1 MKKASIRTFG
11 CQMNQHDSEKMA
23 GILQSEGYALT
34 EECDE
39 ADIIVF
45 NTCSIRQKAE
55 QKFLSE
61 LGRVKALKKKRPGLK
76 VAVAGCI
83 AQQMGETLLRRAPHV
98 DFVIGP
104 QNIHVLGHML
114 GEAAGGGAQP
124 MTATED
130 NPRIAEEE
138 LPAVRKKRGRA
149 WVSIMYGCDN
159 FCTYCIVPYTRGRE
173 TSRPSQSIVRE
184 IKALAAGGCKEV
196 TLLGQNVNSFRSDT
210 DFPGLLAKVDAVEG
224 IERIRFVTSHPRDL
238 SDALIEAMT
247 RLEKVCEH
255 IHLPLQSGSTTILGL
270 MNRGYSME
278 DYGAKVQK
286 LRKMVPHVAITS
298 DIIAG
303 FPGETEEDHIE
314 TVRALRDIEFDGI
327 FAFKF
332 SPRPGTRASL
342 MDGQLG
348 KDLKLRRLREIL
360 LLQDDI
366 TLARNKALEGTVQEV
381 LVEGPSE
388 KDPDRLTGRTRT
400 NKIVNFSFGP
410 GIAEGRLVLVRI
422 SQARRHSLE
431 GEAL

>member
-1 MKKASIRTFG
+1 
-11 CQMNQHDSEKMA
+11 MNQHDSEKMA
-23 GILQSEGYALT
+23 GILQSEGYVLT
-34 EECDE
+34 EERDE

-61 LGRVKALKKKRPGLK
+61 LGRVKALKKKRPWLR

-83 AQQMGETLLRRAPHV
+83 AQQMGDELLRRAPHV

-104 QNIHVLGHML
+104 QNIHVLRRVA
-114 GEAAGGGAQP
+114 GEAAGDAP
-124 MTATED
+124 LAAIED

-138 LPAVRKKRGRA
+138 LPAARRKRGRA

-173 TSRPSQSIVRE
+173 TSRPSQSIIGE
-184 IKALAAGGCKEV
+184 IRGLAAEGCKEV
-196 TLLGQNVNSFRSDT
+196 TLLGQNVNSYRSDT
-210 DFPGLLAKVDAVEG
+210 DFPGLLARIDAVEG

-238 SDALIEAMT
+238 SDALIEAMAG
-247 RLEKVCEH
+247 LEKVCEH
-255 IHLPLQSGSTTILGL
+255 IHLPLQSGSTRILKL

-278 DYGAKVQK
+278 GYRAKVEK
-286 LRKMVPHVAITS
+286 LRKSVPRVAVTS

-303 FPGETEEDHIE
+303 FPGETEEDHQR
-314 TVRALRDIEFDGI
+314 TVGALRDIGFDGI

-342 MDGQLG
+342 MEGQLSEE
-348 KDLKLRRLREIL
+348 LKLRRLREIL

-366 TLARNKALEGTVQEV
+366 TLAKNKALEGTVQEV

-388 KDPDRLTGRTRT
+388 TDPGRLTGRTRT
-400 NKIVNFSFGP
+400 NKIVNFSSSTEIG
-410 GIAEGRLVLVRI
+410 EGRLVQVKI
-422 SQARRHSLE
+422 STARRHSLE
-431 GEAL
+431 GEAFP